1 MEAPPGFE
9 LRAVEVEAGGHRIY
23 HAAEW
28 RDSLV
33 ALARGEIEL
42 ECVDGERRCLERGD
56 IFWLADLPLRA
67 LHNPGDGPALLLAV
81 SRRKS
86 TDEFRG
92 GGRSYLT

>member
-1 MEAPPGFE
+1 MDRPPGFE
-9 LRAVEVEAGGHRIY
+9 IRAVEVEARGHRIY
-23 HAAEW
+23 HADEW
-28 RDSLV
+28 RDALV

-42 ECVDGERRCLERGD
+42 ECVDGERRSLERGD

-81 SRRKS
+81 SRRNP

-92 GGRSYLT
+92 AGRSYLT

>member
-9 LRAVEVEAGGHRIY
+9 IRAVEVEAGGHRIY
-23 HAAEW
+23 HADEW

-42 ECVDGERRCLERGD
+42 ECVSGERRCFGCGD
-56 IFWLADLPLRA
+56 MFWLANLPLRA

-81 SRRKS
+81 SRRV
-86 TDEFRG
+86 ELPEAHR
-92 GGRSYLT
+92 

>member
-9 LRAVEVEAGGHRIY
+9 LRAVEVEPGGHRIY
-23 HAAEW
+23 HVAEW

-42 ECVDGERRCLERGD
+42 ECVDGERRSLERGD

-67 LHNPGDGPALLLAV
+67 LHNPGDRPALLLAV
-81 SRRKS
+81 SRAQPDR
-86 TDEFRG
+86 
-92 GGRSYLT
+92 